1 MQVTETIQ
9 TNEAVDVVENA
20 PTAEEVQT
28 VDQNAQGAGQN
39 QLFADQNASNELV
52 MSADPV
58 PLASGS
64 LPSEEVQLVAQIAQ
78 NVNIS
83 SSTMGFVAGASN
95 FLVSDLPT
103 PNTIPSNTPS
113 PPPMK
118 TTNKL
123 PNMTALF
130 DSLNTFVTA
139 NKEKAEASGAAAPAR
154 PSKAEKIASRAL
166 RVYTKTHKI
175 ACVLADWTVKV
186 HAPGLAIPPP
196 VFEDPTV
203 FDSEPSSDSGDSTP

>member
-1 MQVTETIQ
+1 
-9 TNEAVDVVENA
+9 VENA
-20 PTAEEVQT
+20 PTAEEAQT
-28 VDQNAQGAGQN
+28 VDQNAQGIEQN
-39 QLFADQNASNELV
+39 QLFTDQNIDQNASNEHV
-52 MSADPV
+52 MSADLV

-64 LPSEEVQLVAQIAQ
+64 LPYEEVQLMAQLAQ

-83 SSTMGFVAGASN
+83 SSTMGSNASARN
-95 FLVSDLPT
+95 FLISDLPT
-103 PNTIPSNTPS
+103 PNTIPSPTPP

-123 PNMTALF
+123 PNMSALF

-139 NKEKAEASGAAAPAR
+139 NKGKAEASGAAAPAK
-154 PSKAEKIASRAL
+154 PSGAEKIASRAL
-166 RVYTKTHKI
+166 MVSTKTHKI

-196 VFEDPTV
+196 VFEDPTI
-203 FDSEPSSDSGDSTP
+203 FDSEPSSDSGDSSP